1 MGTQLLFFA
10 GLFFII
16 VRPEMNAEKPFNFEE
31 TPGKLPKEVVPIEY
45 SVRIVPRIDKF
56 TFTGTETVKLSVRRP
71 VRQLVLNALE
81 LEITEASIDGKAL
94 PGAGIKIDKKNELLT
109 LALSSELAAG
119 EHTIALSFAGKINQ
133 QGQGLFYIPYREQG
147 SGVKKVMLGTQFEA
161 TDARRFFP
169 CWDEPVFRARFQLTA
184 VVPENWLAVSNM
196 PIESEKKIAGGK
208 EVRFAVTPP
217 MSSYLN
223 VFVAGELDLIESQ
236 TGRTQLRVIA
246 TKGKAE
252 MGRYALE
259 ATSQILQYYDDYFGV
274 PYPLSKLD
282 QIALPGGFGGAMEN
296 WGGITYYESTLLFD
310 PKNSSAETKQN
321 IYEVIAHEIAHQ
333 WFGDLVTM
341 AWWDNLWLNEGFATW
356 MGTKCTAHFNPQ
368 WEVWLRRNFPR
379 DPTRRVGI
387 AREQAMEG
395 DARSTTHPIQQPVAT
410 ETEASSAFDDITYKK
425 GQSFLRML
433 ESFLGEDAFR
443 DGVRRYIAAH
453 KYSNS
458 TTADLWNALSEASKK
473 PVGEI
478 AAGWTEQTGFP
489 VVKVKRETGGRV
501 SLTQERFTVNFQ
513 NAPPLE
519 WKIPLT
525 YAVVGEAPETLLM
538 TKKTDALQ
546 NIPADRALKLNANGH
561 GNYRVQYDDLSWN
574 LLLHALP
581 NLGVEDRVNLL
592 SDAWALVQ
600 ANRAPVSLYFGLVE
614 KLPASTDLAEREQ
627 LVNVLDYINRLLI
640 GTPEREKFQG
650 YARLLLRPTFD
661 ALGWEPRANE
671 PAAAGKLRASLIT
684 ALGYLNDSAIIA
696 GCRERFEKYLTD
708 PASLAPDLRPPV
720 LAVVG
725 RYADDETWSQLHERG
740 VKTTSIEEKQNYY
753 NALAGAIDPKLVKK
767 TLPIALTDE
776 LPTSRAIFL
785 VSRVARQS
793 DHPDLAW
800 DFAKANMKTLLAKT
814 DALGATRYAPGLF
827 TFFADDSRANELTIY
842 AKTNLPETS
851 APEVAKAVDE
861 IQFRAEFKRRLTPQL
876 TAWIERK
883 PLMKQSRFSSKSETT
898 SGNKRRRRSPITE
911 LRVDPQAHRN
921 HGGFDETVAT
931 EELLSDVF
939 WPIGQKSNSQKIF
952 LFREVDCVL
961 EEL

>member
-1 MGTQLLFFA
+1 MRIRLPFFA

-16 VRPEMNAEKPFNFEE
+16 LRPDMNAEKPFNFEE

-45 SVRIVPRIDKF
+45 SVRIVPSIDKF
-56 TFTGTETVKLSVRRP
+56 TFTGTETVKLNVRHP

-81 LEITEASIDGKAL
+81 LEVAEASIDGKAL
-94 PGAGIKIDKKNELLT
+94 PTSAIKIDKKNELLT
-109 LALSSELAAG
+109 LALPSELTAG
-119 EHTIALSFAGKINQ
+119 EHILALSFTGKINQ
-133 QGQGLFYIPYREQG
+133 QGQGLFYVPYQEHG
-147 SGVKKVMLGTQFEA
+147 SGTKKILLATQFEA

-196 PIESEKKIAGGK
+196 PIESEKKSAAGK
-208 EVRFAVTPP
+208 EVRFAATPS

-223 VFVAGELDLIESQ
+223 VFVAGELDLIESRS
-236 TGRTQLRVIA
+236 GPTQLRVIA
-246 TKGKAE
+246 TRGKAA

-259 ATSQILQYYDDYFGV
+259 ATAQILQYYNDYFGV
-274 PYPLSKLD
+274 PYPLPKLD

-341 AWWDNLWLNEGFATW
+341 AWWDNLWLNEGFASW

-368 WEVWLRRNFPR
+368 WEVWLRRNLPR

-395 DARSTTHPIQQPVAT
+395 DARSTTHPIQQPIAT
-410 ETEASSAFDDITYKK
+410 EAEANSAFDDITYKK

-443 DGVRRYIAAH
+443 DGVRRYMAAH
-453 KYSNS
+453 EYSNS

-478 AAGWTEQTGFP
+478 AAGWTEQPGFP
-489 VVKVKRETGGRV
+489 VVKVKREGEGKV

-525 YAVVGEAPETLLM
+525 YAVVGEGPATLLM
-538 TKKTDALQ
+538 TSKTASLQ
-546 NIPADRALKLNANGH
+546 DVPADRALKLNVKGA
-561 GNYRVQYDDLSWN
+561 GNYRVQYDDPSWN
-574 LLLHALP
+574 LLLRALP

-600 ANRAPVSLYFGLVE
+600 ANRVPVSLYFGLVE

-627 LVNVLDYINRLLI
+627 LINVLDHINRLLI
-640 GTPEREKFQG
+640 GSPERQKFQR
-650 YARLLLRPTFD
+650 YARSLLRPTFE
-661 ALGWEPRANE
+661 ALGWEPKADE
-671 PAAAGKLRASLIT
+671 PPIAVNLRASLII
-684 ALGYLNDSAIIA
+684 ALGDLDDSAIIA

-708 PASLAPDLRPPV
+708 PTFLAPDLRPPV
-720 LAVVG
+720 FAIVG
-725 RYADDETWSQLHERG
+725 RYADEKTWNQLHELG
-740 VKTTSIEEKQNYY
+740 LKTTSIEEKQNYY
-753 NALAGAIDPKLVKK
+753 NALAGAIEPKLVKK

-793 DHPDLAW
+793 DHPDIAW

-814 DALGATRYAPGLF
+814 DALGANRYAAGLF
-827 TFFADDSRANELTIY
+827 TFFAEDSRANELRAY
-842 AKTNLPETS
+842 AKANLPETS

-861 IQFRAEFKRRLTPQL
+861 IQFRSELKRRLTPQL
-876 TAWIERK
+876 NAWIEKTR
-883 PLMKQSRFSSKSETT
+883 
-898 SGNKRRRRSPITE
+898 
-911 LRVDPQAHRN
+911 DH
-921 HGGFDETVAT
+921 
-931 EELLSDVF
+931 
-939 WPIGQKSNSQKIF
+939 
-952 LFREVDCVL
+952 
-961 EEL
+961 